1 MSGDDLKYTHE
12 LLKSELDTYNTE
24 LVYKKNRVV
33 FTKTDLITHEE
44 LEEKISEFGEDV
56 ISISA
61 LSDENIKYLIY
72 EIRNLMEQQGE
83 EE

>member
-1 MSGDDLKYTHE
+1 VSGDDLKYTHE